1 MTDVYLAPSGYGGV
15 SDCGRLDQVVAD
27 RCRSWL
33 PLRPETHR
41 QGSSASAVSCI
52 DGELVLL
59 PLLPSQPADGRVEN
73 MTPTRSLSAVTSPL
87 PNLANSTSA
96 TDVYNASREFSFL
109 PYSPTVVSSLPWHV
123 IATLG
128 RRALFRLRRVNAW
141 GAKAGRR
148 EIELE
153 SEEMDTAK
161 LSGYR
166 LGSEAVPEIVGGGR
180 AKSLR
185 GLLRRQRSEVDQAWV
200 PDGEKQQSVVLS
212 CVHTPS
218 AISRC
223 RLTCRTGLDTS
234 CIPLPR
240 GGRTRS

>member
-1 MTDVYLAPSGYGGV
+1 
-15 SDCGRLDQVVAD
+15 
-27 RCRSWL
+27 
-33 PLRPETHR
+33 
-41 QGSSASAVSCI
+41 
-52 DGELVLL
+52 
-59 PLLPSQPADGRVEN
+59 

-87 PNLANSTSA
+87 PNLVNSTSA

-109 PYSPTVVSSLPWHV
+109 PFSPTVVSSLPWHV

-166 LGSEAVPEIVGGGR
+166 LGSEVVPEIVGGGR

-185 GLLRRQRSEVDQAWV
+185 GLLRRQRSEVDQAWL
-200 PDGEKQQSVVLS
+200 PEGEKQQSVVLS
-212 CVHTPS
+212 WVTHSFCYKSVQADLPNRFGHVVYPSSEKGPDAILTPPKPGH
-218 AISRC
+218 APLDYLLVTLDVERIS
-223 RLTCRTGLDTS
+223 
-234 CIPLPR
+234 PLEPVFVDSYVPCSR
-240 GGRTRS
+240 